1 MSVPEAELKKG
12 LSFRVYGL
20 LNLVPASVCN
30 RLHAVTSVK
39 MRLRTL
45 LFDCP
50 KPILDAL
57 EACNIDTVE
66 EFLFSSSATAL
77 FQKLPP
83 NIIPYAKLENLRDRV
98 ARLLAAEGRS
108 GEEVLKELDGVY
120 DKEGTHWK
128 AGVSALDHLLQTVGH
143 GIIEVAGGRGSGKT
157 VHSLCSNS
165 KCPYRSMDVMSFQG
179 LVLALALNCLLESPD
194 NVVHW
199 IDTAGEFSA
208 ERASMLEKQLVLTD
222 NVHQYVSQMTAW
234 CYSHSA

>member
-1 MSVPEAELKKG
+1 
-12 LSFRVYGL
+12 
-20 LNLVPASVCN
+20 
-30 RLHAVTSVK
+30 

-57 EACNIDTVE
+57 EACNIDTDE
-66 EFLFSSSATAL
+66 EFLFSSSAIAL

-83 NIIPYAKLENLRDRV
+83 NIITYAELENLRDRV
-98 ARLLAAEGRS
+98 ARSLAAEGRS
-108 GEEVLKELDGVY
+108 GEEDLQELDGVD

-143 GIIEVAGGRGSGKT
+143 GIIEVAGDRGSGKT

-165 KCPYRSMDVMSFQG
+165 KCPYRSMDVTSFQG

-208 ERASMLEKQLVLTD
+208 ERASMLENQLLTD
-222 NVHQYVSQMTAW
+222 NVHHYVSPMTTW
-234 CYSHSA
+234 YYSHLA